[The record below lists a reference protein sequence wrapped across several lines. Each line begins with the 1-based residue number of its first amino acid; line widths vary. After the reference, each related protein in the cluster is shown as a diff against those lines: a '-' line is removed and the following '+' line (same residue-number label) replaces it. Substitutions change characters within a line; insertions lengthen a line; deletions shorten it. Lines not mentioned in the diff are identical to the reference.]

1 MLARHRQLFYLS
13 IFCWAL
19 ALGQRLTG
27 QPPENEN
34 NSLPATPN
42 RLDPIDQIWFGPA
55 KANLVENWETWGSH
69 SVRARIIRLDAESVD
84 IRDEQG
90 NLKKLELSRVIAVR
104 PQWNQEEAVNM
115 DRLFYEGKFAEHA
128 KVAPSVLK
136 SDLPPYQQRLLLAQV
151 VVSADAIGNRVPSGT
166 LFISLCK
173 NSPPPFLYSVAP
185 LNWADA
191 RTTRAMESAAQTWIN
206 DTDEAAQLLGASWL
220 LGGAERAVATEKLEK
235 LTRSTNTMIASL
247 ATCQLWRLIPISPA
261 ETQTLLEW
269 QQQRDALLLPL
280 QIGPTELIAD
290 RWRSAQQPS
299 LAAFEYLRI
308 AILHRDRYDRA
319 LAAKSAAEELLGPEA
334 VRESADRLQSLF
346 PSAASTKR
354 P

>member
-1 MLARHRQLFYLS
+1 MLVRPCQFLRLLTL
-13 IFCWAL
+13 CLTL
-19 ALGQRLTG
+19 ALGQRLLG
-27 QPPENEN
+27 QPPENEV
-34 NSLPATPN
+34 SLPPTPN
-42 RLDPIDQIWFGPA
+42 RIDPIDQIWFGPA
-55 KANLVENWETWGSH
+55 KANLVESWETWGSH

-104 PQWNQEEAVNM
+104 PHWNQDEAASM
-115 DRLFYEGKFAEHA
+115 DRLFYDGKFAEHA
-128 KVAPSVLK
+128 KVAPTVLK

-151 VVSADAIGNRVPSGT
+151 VVSADAIGNRVPAGT

-191 RTTRAMESAAQTWIN
+191 RTTRAMETAAQTWIN

-220 LGGAERAVATEKLEK
+220 LGGTERTAATEKLEK
-235 LTRSTNTMIASL
+235 LTRSTNAMIASL

-261 ETQTLLEW
+261 DTQTLLDW
-269 QQQRDALLLPL
+269 QKQRDGLLLPL
-280 QIGPTELIAD
+280 QLGPTELIAD

-319 LAAKSAAEELLGPEA
+319 LAAKSAAEELLGPDA

-346 PSAASTKR
+346 PSAVSAKR